1 MMLCRGQQGTSA
13 GEETGDGGGGGS
25 DERGLGDGPARG
37 KWGGA
42 KGGERGKKARGKKA
56 EEGGAALEGRSREGW
71 ERVGGGRTGSDL
83 QWGRINL
90 RSVKNALGQWGV
102 DTETLIR
109 GAVIDSVNNA
119 HLGFTYLLL
128 PHTLP

>member
-1 MMLCRGQQGTSA
+1 MKDAGCGQNVHGFGYVPPKQVV
-13 GEETGDGGGGGS
+13 
-25 DERGLGDGPARG
+25 LVCFC
-37 KWGGA
+37 
-42 KGGERGKKARGKKA
+42 
-56 EEGGAALEGRSREGW
+56 REGW